1 MREIHAVD
9 CCEITVFVE
18 KKGDVH
24 ECPETVQSSAS
35 TRKVSKIRVEVEDE
49 SLTHG

>member
-9 CCEITVFVE
+9 CCEITVFIQ

-24 ECPETVQSSAS
+24 ECSEAMQSSAS
-35 TRKVSKIRVEVEDE
+35 TRKVNKIRVGVEDE